1 MREVWNNRKQ
11 GQMTQPNTIETPDN
25 RLKHEELKRFLEK
38 LLLKYIKKYLKKDFA
53 MDGVFI
59 SIRKKLRKQE
69 EITERQFNAI
79 IKFVERERAF
89 RTYNRTKIYEYFSPI
104 ISKTKDKIPVATL
117 DAFFDED

>member
-11 GQMTQPNTIETPDN
+11 GQMTQQNIIETPDN

-38 LLLKYIKKYLKKDFA
+38 LLLKYIKKYLKKDFE

-59 SIRKKLRKQE
+59 SIRKTLRKQQ

-79 IKFVERERAF
+79 IKFVERESAF
-89 RTYNRTKIYEYFSPI
+89 RTYDRTKIYEYFSPI
-104 ISKTKDKIPVATL
+104 ISKKKEPLSVGTL
-117 DAFFDED
+117 DSFFDED